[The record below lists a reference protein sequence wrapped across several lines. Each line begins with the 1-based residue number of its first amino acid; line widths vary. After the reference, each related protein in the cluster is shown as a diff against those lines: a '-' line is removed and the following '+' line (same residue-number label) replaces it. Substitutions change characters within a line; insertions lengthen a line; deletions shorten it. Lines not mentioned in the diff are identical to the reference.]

1 MVERQEERSPS
12 DDPSSLPLGS
22 QQEKLEDNRSLL
34 EEVMFTKILQIHIT
48 AVDDCLKKI
57 KMKQLT
63 HYNF

>member
-12 DDPSSLPLGS
+12 DDPSLLPLGS

-48 AVDDCLKKI
+48 AVVDC
-57 KMKQLT
+57 
-63 HYNF
+63 

>member
-48 AVDDCLKKI
+48 AVVDC
-57 KMKQLT
+57 
-63 HYNF
+63 